1 MVGESSG
8 GKIVTIV
15 LVVLLALN
23 AVLHGAI
30 VVRFGAQQNMPPLV
44 FGVIYAVLAVLV
56 ALAVPYAL
64 WGVLLLTV
72 VGLAGL
78 AVNYNSIAHDRS
90 VERVIFV
97 VGGLIVL
104 SAAYLLFLA

>member
-1 MVGESSG
+1 
-8 GKIVTIV
+8 
-15 LVVLLALN
+15 
-23 AVLHGAI
+23 
-30 VVRFGAQQNMPPLV
+30 
-44 FGVIYAVLAVLV
+44 
-56 ALAVPYAL
+56 L

-90 VERVIFV
+90 IERVIFV